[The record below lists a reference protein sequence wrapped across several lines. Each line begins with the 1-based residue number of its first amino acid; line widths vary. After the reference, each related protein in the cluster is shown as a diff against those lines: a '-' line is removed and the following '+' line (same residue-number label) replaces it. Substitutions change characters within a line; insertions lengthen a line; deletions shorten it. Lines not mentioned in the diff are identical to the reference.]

1 VANIDIS
8 NLYFHR
14 TPTLNIF
21 SHVFARKSNQKEV
34 MEMDG
39 KELWRSMG
47 RKDLNWDE
55 GGGIVQAGMGAC

>member
-1 VANIDIS
+1 
-8 NLYFHR
+8 
-14 TPTLNIF
+14 
-21 SHVFARKSNQKEV
+21 
-34 MEMDG
+34 MDG